1 MPRWATFLLGSGF
14 MAGITL
20 LTYLLP
26 WLSPKDFQV
35 DGFRSTYRQI
45 MLILFVIWTY
55 IYAAILWAG
64 FGHPLDAG
72 RAIAVGYCLGFI
84 LFGNVMGK
92 VRRNF
97 YIGVR
102 TPWTLTNERVWN
114 ATHRFTAK
122 VWVTAGV
129 LGLALEIF
137 GLHMLFL
144 GILVGWL
151 SPKLYSLVIYKRL
164 ERRGEIADDLS
175 RGQGEK

>member
-1 MPRWATFLLGSGF
+1 
-14 MAGITL
+14 MAGVTL

-55 IYAAILWAG
+55 LYAAILWAA

-72 RAIAVGYCLGFI
+72 RAIAAGYCLGYI

-102 TPWTLTNERVWN
+102 TPWTLANERVWN
-114 ATHRFTAK
+114 ATHRFASK
-122 VWVTAGV
+122 VWVTAGA
-129 LGLALEIF
+129 LGLAFEIF
-137 GLHMLFL
+137 DVHIGFL
-144 GILVGWL
+144 GLLVGWL
-151 SPKLYSLVIYKRL
+151 APKLYSLAIYKQL
-164 ERRGEIADDLS
+164 ERRGEIADGLS
-175 RGQGEK
+175 REQGEP